1 MPDRCETVSLT
12 FPSAVIAELI
22 SLSDGLLDRMHH
34 LLERNTEGALSSIE
48 REELETLVRMAGFSQ
63 ILSTALRGSTT

>member
-1 MPDRCETVSLT
+1 MPDLCETVSLT
-12 FPSAVIAELI
+12 LPSAVIAELI

-34 LLERNTEGALSSIE
+34 LLERNTEGTLSSIE

>member
-34 LLERNTEGALSSIE
+34 LLERNT
-48 REELETLVRMAGFSQ
+48 
-63 ILSTALRGSTT
+63 